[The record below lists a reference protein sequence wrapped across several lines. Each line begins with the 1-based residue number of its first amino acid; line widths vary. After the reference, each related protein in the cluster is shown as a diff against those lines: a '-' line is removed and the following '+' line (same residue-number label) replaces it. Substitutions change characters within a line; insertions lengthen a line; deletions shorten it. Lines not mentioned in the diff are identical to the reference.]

1 VTTFV
6 RVVAERK
13 YIESTLQFY
22 IFDLLHIGNQN
33 LMKHAFRERRR
44 RLEREFT
51 NLHEPLQ
58 LSPILLGEAH
68 HVFTHIKEF
77 ELEGV
82 IAKRLDSIYVP
93 GKKSDMWQKLK
104 TQKSEDFLVGGYI
117 PGR

>member
-13 YIESTLQFY
+13 Y
-22 IFDLLHIGNQN
+22 FDLLHIGNQN

-68 HVFTHIKEF
+68 HVLTHIKEF